1 MSKIELLNK
10 KVIEN
15 LKNVTPNGGSLDSYV
30 NGGARP
36 PNHALVDFKHIE
48 EMKEEANKDKNTD
61 KKDV

>member
-10 KVIEN
+10 KVLEN
-15 LKNVTPNGGSLDSYV
+15 LKQVSAPGGSLDSDLRQ
-30 NGGARP
+30 A
-36 PNHALVDFKHIE
+36 PNHAMIDFKHIE